1 MNADD
6 YRTVLDTINMAGKA
20 LLERFEQLESDNR
33 EIRKELADHK
43 RLIAKLERSR
53 GSVLD
58 ETLALPKLSDR

>member
-33 EIRKELADHK
+33 EIRMRLAQ
-43 RLIAKLERSR
+43 LERSR